1 MTENGLQARRCAAY
15 DAQVSLTIDDATLG
29 VGLGEGRRGR
39 HVIKAALGD
48 PPMLYPEMAVELMGS
63 DLFMYDANA
72 VSVTYGTSVEGG
84 AVTASSTGGTVTV
97 MGVIAGDAKVTIT
110 ATATPNASSLVQNQT
125 KANVAQLTFSVTVD
139 DPPTEPE
146 PTTVTAKSPEDV
158 QAHLDLNFGSD
169 FTPGTTR
176 GFGLGELFE
185 LFPEGADVV
194 MAVESSNESIASVEG
209 VSGHE
214 GMLMAVAAGETTIS
228 VTATDR
234 TSGDSD
240 TASGTVAVT
249 LANLTVTVTAD
260 PPAIDEGGTSMITAT
275 ASRPVDASEGAVTIN
290 VSVAGEATL
299 DAESITIA
307 ALATSG
313 SVMLT
318 SMKDADT
325 EDDTLTVTYSGTGIE
340 GQMDFTIA
348 VTDLDMDPPEI
359 AYALTASADMV
370 AEGGPAVTITATA
383 TPAVSAATTIELVHG
398 AGSASAGD
406 YMLEPTMITIP
417 ADGTSGMAMLT
428 ADEDTEVEGDE
439 SLTVNGMMGNV
450 IVDSVTL
457 TITDNDMAPPP
468 AEPTVRAKAGA
479 AGMIAAAIATAA
491 GGSDWMVGGM
501 VATVDMSMLF
511 DVDAGVTAAYSGGS
525 SAGGVVRASSSG
537 MTLNLTPMGAG
548 SATITVTGSDA
559 ASSSVATVSHDAMVV
574 LQTLSITVAA
584 SSTEV
589 MEGGSVT
596 LTATANRGVE
606 AETKL
611 SVTVVG
617 DATVEGDAITI
628 PAGMTVGTAMVMVSE
643 DDDSADDEVSVVV
656 SGAALS
662 APVTFNISVTDSD
675 PTVTAKSADAVD
687 VVFTMATVSAGGTGG
702 WLPGGAA
709 AEVDMSELFNTNG
722 SPTLVYEV
730 ESSAPAMVAA
740 SASGSMLTLTPVATG
755 SSTISVTATDS
766 SGDAAD
772 TASVMSMVM
781 VGVQPL
787 EITVTPATAE
797 VTEGGTVEITAM
809 ANKMVDANVEVM
821 LMRDAASSAGEDD
834 YSVSPMEMMTIMAG
848 EMMAKATLTATD
860 DYMVEDTE
868 TLTLVARVKDMG
880 DVGMVMVTIMD
891 NDMETTYTLSGPMD
905 MNIVEGMSAT
915 S

>member
-1 MTENGLQARRCAAY
+1 
-15 DAQVSLTIDDATLG
+15 
-29 VGLGEGRRGR
+29 
-39 HVIKAALGD
+39 
-48 PPMLYPEMAVELMGS
+48 
-63 DLFMYDANA
+63 
-72 VSVTYGTSVEGG
+72 
-84 AVTASSTGGTVTV
+84 
-97 MGVIAGDAKVTIT
+97 
-110 ATATPNASSLVQNQT
+110 
-125 KANVAQLTFSVTVD
+125 
-139 DPPTEPE
+139 
-146 PTTVTAKSPEDV
+146 
-158 QAHLDLNFGSD
+158 
-169 FTPGTTR
+169 
-176 GFGLGELFE
+176 
-185 LFPEGADVV
+185 
-194 MAVESSNESIASVEG
+194 
-209 VSGHE
+209 
-214 GMLMAVAAGETTIS
+214 
-228 VTATDR
+228 
-234 TSGDSD
+234 
-240 TASGTVAVT
+240 
-249 LANLTVTVTAD
+249 
-260 PPAIDEGGTSMITAT
+260 MITAT
-275 ASRPVDASEGAVTIN
+275 ASRPVDASDAATIN

-299 DAESITIA
+299 DAESISIA

-318 SMKDADT
+318 SIKDADT
-325 EDDTLTVTYSGTGIE
+325 EDDILTVTYSGTGIE
-340 GQMDFTIA
+340 GQMDFTIV

-359 AYALTASADMV
+359 AYALTPSADMV

-383 TPAVSAATTIELVHG
+383 TPAVSAATTIRLVHG

-406 YMLEPTMITIP
+406 YKLEPTMITIP

-457 TITDNDMAPPP
+457 TITDNTMAPPP

-511 DVDAGVTAAYSGGS
+511 DVDAGVTAAYAARS
-525 SAGGVVRASSSG
+525 SAGGVVSVRPSSSG

-611 SVTVVG
+611 SATVVG
-617 DATVEGDAITI
+617 DATVAGDAITI
-628 PAGMTVGTAMVMVSE
+628 PAGMTIGTAMVMVSE

-675 PTVTAKSADAVD
+675 PTVTAKSAEAVNT
-687 VVFTMATVSAGGTGG
+687 VFSMATVSAGGTTG

-709 AEVDMSELFNTNG
+709 AAVDMSELFNSNG

-730 ESSAPAMVAA
+730 ASSAPEMVAA
-740 SASGSMLTLTPVATG
+740 GPPSGSMLTLTPVATG

-766 SGDAAD
+766 SGDDAD

-848 EMMAKATLTATD
+848 EMMAKATLTATED
-860 DYMVEDTE
+860 TEVEDTE

-880 DVGMVMVTIMD
+880 DVGSVMVTIMD

-905 MNIVEGMSAT
+905 MNIAEGMSAELT
-915 S
+915 VRPTRQSWRTPR